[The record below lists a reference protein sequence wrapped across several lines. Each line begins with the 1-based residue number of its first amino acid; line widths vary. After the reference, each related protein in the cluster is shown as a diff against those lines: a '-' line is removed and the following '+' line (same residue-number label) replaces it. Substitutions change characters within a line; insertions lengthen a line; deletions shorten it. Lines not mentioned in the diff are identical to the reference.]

1 MADDLGDI
9 EDPLDFDQLSEHLTV
24 GAASANG
31 DRDVGDADDNLDELP
46 PSVMVSNLNVLT
58 PPLTIRIPALT
69 MATHSGQPPTVK
81 VFIPLKTLFKYPTDK
96 DPPSEGMNTFW
107 KGGVQNLEKEME
119 AYELLNRLSEDS
131 TTGEINP
138 EITMQVCM

>member
-1 MADDLGDI
+1 MAIFFTTTPTRTRGASHASIITRNSFVSLDD
-9 EDPLDFDQLSEHLTV
+9 
-24 GAASANG
+24 
-31 DRDVGDADDNLDELP
+31 LDELP
-46 PSVMVSNLNVLT
+46 PSVTVSNLNVPT
-58 PPLTIRIPALT
+58 PPLTIRIPPLT
-69 MATHSGQPPTVK
+69 TATHSGQPPTVK

-119 AYELLNRLSEDS
+119 AYELLNGLSEDS

-138 EITMQVCM
+138 KITMQVCM